1 MTRSFGALLLAAVVL
16 APAPSLAQDAKT
28 VRLIVPF
35 AAGGPA
41 DALARAVGPGMSTA
55 LGQSVVIDNRGGAGG
70 VLGVDAVAKAAPDG
84 TTIGLGGFGAMT
96 VLPFMRPAP
105 YDVLRDLAPITL
117 VGRNSGVLVTHPKR
131 GFKTVADLVAFAK
144 ANPKKVNFASAGTG
158 TSIHLSGEL
167 FASASGIQLVH
178 VPYAKGAA
186 PAITDLLGGHVDMML
201 PDISGVLEHVRSGA
215 LVALA
220 VTGEKRSPQL
230 PDVPTMGE
238 AGYPKVVSETWF
250 GLIAPAK
257 TPAGDAQHAAW
268 RGDGSAEIAGRH
280 QADRAAGL
288 GGCADDP
295 GRVPRVHRRGAGQ
308 VEARDRGR
316 GAEAINMQYDPR
328 SEPHTLKHN
337 PATALVV
344 PRPIGWI
351 TTIGPT
357 GVVNL
362 APYSFFNIV
371 ASNPPFVIFSSSGR
385 KHSQANA
392 EIVRRVRV
400 QHGDLRA
407 AQRDEPHLRRL

>member
-1 MTRSFGALLLAAVVL
+1 MVRFSKVL
-16 APAPSLAQDAKT
+16 ALGATLLTPGVSLAQDAKT
-28 VRLIVPF
+28 IRLIVPF

-96 VLPFMRPAP
+96 VLPFIRPAP

-167 FASASGIQLVH
+167 LALASGIQLVH

-201 PDISGVLEHVRSGA
+201 PDISGVLEHIRSGA

-230 PDVPTMGE
+230 PNVPTMVE

-250 GLIAPAK
+250 GLIAPVK
-257 TPAGDAQHAAW
+257 TPAATLAALH
-268 RGDGSAEIAGRH
+268 GAAMTALKSPDVIKQIELQGSVATFTTQAEFRAFIVAE
-280 QADRAAGL
+280 QAKWKPVVEAAGL
-288 GGCADDP
+288 K
-295 GRVPRVHRRGAGQ
+295 Q
-308 VEARDRGR
+308 
-316 GAEAINMQYDPR
+316 
-328 SEPHTLKHN
+328 
-337 PATALVV
+337 
-344 PRPIGWI
+344 
-351 TTIGPT
+351 
-357 GVVNL
+357 
-362 APYSFFNIV
+362 
-371 ASNPPFVIFSSSGR
+371 
-385 KHSQANA
+385 
-392 EIVRRVRV
+392 
-400 QHGDLRA
+400 
-407 AQRDEPHLRRL
+407 

>member
-1 MTRSFGALLLAAVVL
+1 MAIVALLLAPT
-16 APAPSLAQDAKT
+16 PATAQDGKT

-41 DALARAVGPGMSTA
+41 DALARAVGPGISAA
-55 LGQSVVIDNRGGAGG
+55 LNQPVVIDNRGGAGG

-84 TTIGLGGFGAMT
+84 LTIGLGGVGAMT
-96 VLPFMRPAP
+96 VLPLMRPAP

-117 VGRNSGVLVTHPKR
+117 VGRNSGVLVVNPKS
-131 GFKTVADLVAFAK
+131 GFKSVRELVAFAK

-167 FASASGIQLVH
+167 FAMTAGIQVVH

-201 PDISGVLEHVRSGA
+201 PDISGVLEHIRSGS

-257 TPAGDAQHAAW
+257 TPSATLNALHGAAIAALKSPEVVKQISLQGSVPAPMSQEAFRALIVAEQAKW
-268 RGDGSAEIAGRH
+268 KPVIDG
-280 QADRAAGL
+280 AGL
-288 GGCADDP
+288 K
-295 GRVPRVHRRGAGQ
+295 Q
-308 VEARDRGR
+308 
-316 GAEAINMQYDPR
+316 Q
-328 SEPHTLKHN
+328 
-337 PATALVV
+337 
-344 PRPIGWI
+344 
-351 TTIGPT
+351 
-357 GVVNL
+357 
-362 APYSFFNIV
+362 
-371 ASNPPFVIFSSSGR
+371 
-385 KHSQANA
+385 
-392 EIVRRVRV
+392 
-400 QHGDLRA
+400 
-407 AQRDEPHLRRL
+407 

>member
-1 MTRSFGALLLAAVVL
+1 MTRSFALLLAAAL
-16 APAPSLAQDAKT
+16 LPPAVSTAQDAKT
-28 VRLIVPF
+28 IRLIVPF

-55 LGQSVVIDNRGGAGG
+55 LGQPVVIDNRGGAGG
-70 VLGVDAVAKAAPDG
+70 VLGVDTVAKAAPDG
-84 TTIGLGGFGAMT
+84 TTVGLGGVGAMT
-96 VLPFMRPAP
+96 VLPFMRSAP

-167 FASASGIQLVH
+167 FASVSGIQVVH

-201 PDISGVLEHVRSGA
+201 PDISGALEHIRSGA

-220 VTGEKRSPQL
+220 VTGERRSPQL

-257 TPAGDAQHAAW
+257 T
-268 RGDGSAEIAGRH
+268 R
-280 QADRAAGL
+280 L
-288 GGCADDP
+288 
-295 GRVPRVHRRGAGQ
+295 RRSTHF
-308 VEARDRGR
+308 
-316 GAEAINMQYDPR
+316 M
-328 SEPHTLKHN
+328 
-337 PATALVV
+337 
-344 PRPIGWI
+344 
-351 TTIGPT
+351 
-357 GVVNL
+357 
-362 APYSFFNIV
+362 
-371 ASNPPFVIFSSSGR
+371 
-385 KHSQANA
+385 
-392 EIVRRVRV
+392 VRRS
-400 QHGDLRA
+400 
-407 AQRDEPHLRRL
+407 QR

>member
-1 MTRSFGALLLAAVVL
+1 MAIVALLLAPT
-16 APAPSLAQDAKT
+16 PATAQDGKT

-41 DALARAVGPGMSTA
+41 DALARAVGPGISAA
-55 LGQSVVIDNRGGAGG
+55 LNQPVVIDNRGGAGG

-84 TTIGLGGFGAMT
+84 LTIGLGGVGAMT
-96 VLPFMRPAP
+96 VLPLMRPAP

-117 VGRNSGVLVTHPKR
+117 VGRNSGVLVVNPKS
-131 GFKTVADLVAFAK
+131 GFKSVRELVAFAK

-167 FASASGIQLVH
+167 FAMTAGIQVVH

-201 PDISGVLEHVRSGA
+201 PDISGVLEHIRSGS

-257 TPAGDAQHAAW
+257 TPSATLNALHGAAIAALKSPEVVKQISLQGSVPAPMSQAEFRALIVAEQAKW
-268 RGDGSAEIAGRH
+268 KPVIDG
-280 QADRAAGL
+280 AGL
-288 GGCADDP
+288 K
-295 GRVPRVHRRGAGQ
+295 Q
-308 VEARDRGR
+308 
-316 GAEAINMQYDPR
+316 Q
-328 SEPHTLKHN
+328 
-337 PATALVV
+337 
-344 PRPIGWI
+344 
-351 TTIGPT
+351 
-357 GVVNL
+357 
-362 APYSFFNIV
+362 
-371 ASNPPFVIFSSSGR
+371 
-385 KHSQANA
+385 
-392 EIVRRVRV
+392 
-400 QHGDLRA
+400 
-407 AQRDEPHLRRL
+407 

>member
-1 MTRSFGALLLAAVVL
+1 MVRFSKVL
-16 APAPSLAQDAKT
+16 ALGATLLTPGVSLAQDAKT
-28 VRLIVPF
+28 IRLIVPF

-96 VLPFMRPAP
+96 VLPFIRPAP

-167 FASASGIQLVH
+167 LALASGIQRVH

-201 PDISGVLEHVRSGA
+201 PDISGVLEHIRSGA

-230 PDVPTMGE
+230 PNVPTMVE

-250 GLIAPAK
+250 GLIAPVK
-257 TPAGDAQHAAW
+257 TPAATLAALH
-268 RGDGSAEIAGRH
+268 GAAMTALKSPDVIKQIELQGSVATFTTQAEFRAFIVAE
-280 QADRAAGL
+280 QAKWKPVVEAAGL
-288 GGCADDP
+288 K
-295 GRVPRVHRRGAGQ
+295 Q
-308 VEARDRGR
+308 
-316 GAEAINMQYDPR
+316 
-328 SEPHTLKHN
+328 
-337 PATALVV
+337 
-344 PRPIGWI
+344 
-351 TTIGPT
+351 
-357 GVVNL
+357 
-362 APYSFFNIV
+362 
-371 ASNPPFVIFSSSGR
+371 
-385 KHSQANA
+385 
-392 EIVRRVRV
+392 
-400 QHGDLRA
+400 
-407 AQRDEPHLRRL
+407 